1 MNTVQILILGAGAA
15 SYLPRRL
22 DLSVTYGRVVS
33 GAGQLRGWCQRNQ
46 RDRRDASVDRASPD
60 GSCLAG

>member
-1 MNTVQILILGAGAA
+1 MNTAQILILGAGVA

-33 GAGQLRGWCQRNQ
+33 GAGEYLGWC
-46 RDRRDASVDRASPD
+46 
-60 GSCLAG
+60 